1 MNTSLS
7 ELSALELAALIK
19 RRKLSPVEL
28 MTYCIDRAHQ
38 LQPILNCFITICS
51 DLALKEAR
59 RAEVALMKGEDG
71 GILHGIPFTVKDI
84 VHTKDV
90 ATSFGAL
97 PLKDFVP
104 NDDAVAVARLR
115 GAGAILLGK
124 TTTPEFGSKC
134 LTDSPLFGKTSN
146 PWKLSRSCG
155 GSSGGAA
162 VAVAAGIAPLAV
174 ATDGGGSTRIPAA
187 CTGVVGIKQSLGLI
201 PHSQAQDL
209 FGNQTYVTPMTRH
222 VEDTALM
229 LDVMGGQH
237 ACDPWSSGYNPSNF
251 STNLASM
258 ASLRGTRIIAWS
270 VPPGRPFSAAA
281 AEVFEASLNR
291 LSNLGASIELVDGKG
306 MDIEPIWRTIN
317 HTVWRTRFADL
328 AARFGPDLSDTFHRQ
343 LALAEDISAMA
354 YQQAMFERSRLF
366 LSVQAMFER
375 CDFLAMPTVS
385 RSALSIDHDLFSG
398 IDIDGKHFD
407 ELRAN
412 WFPNTMP
419 FNMTGHPAISLPC
432 GFDHEGMP
440 IGLQVVGPLRADQ
453 QLLKLS
459 SLFERASGL
468 LDQRPPLS
476 G

>member
-174 ATDGGGSTRIPAA
+174 ATDGEGRRAFRPPAPGLSGSSK
-187 CTGVVGIKQSLGLI
+187 VL
-201 PHSQAQDL
+201 DL
-209 FGNQTYVTPMTRH
+209 FL
-222 VEDTALM
+222 TAK
-229 LDVMGGQH
+229 H
-237 ACDPWSSGYNPSNF
+237 KTC
-251 STNLASM
+251 
-258 ASLRGTRIIAWS
+258 
-270 VPPGRPFSAAA
+270 SAIKRM
-281 AEVFEASLNR
+281 S
-291 LSNLGASIELVDGKG
+291 
-306 MDIEPIWRTIN
+306 
-317 HTVWRTRFADL
+317 
-328 AARFGPDLSDTFHRQ
+328 RQ
-343 LALAEDISAMA
+343 
-354 YQQAMFERSRLF
+354 
-366 LSVQAMFER
+366 
-375 CDFLAMPTVS
+375 
-385 RSALSIDHDLFSG
+385 
-398 IDIDGKHFD
+398 
-407 ELRAN
+407 
-412 WFPNTMP
+412 
-419 FNMTGHPAISLPC
+419 
-432 GFDHEGMP
+432 
-440 IGLQVVGPLRADQ
+440 
-453 QLLKLS
+453 
-459 SLFERASGL
+459 
-468 LDQRPPLS
+468 
-476 G
+476 